1 MAGGGKGGSNK
12 GSETVNTAPWGG
24 QQPYLSYLY
33 QQAQGLP
40 EQQAYPF
47 PGFVPFSPA
56 SAQAMQSQQT
66 RATEGSPLLQAA
78 QDQTMATTQGDYL
91 HGGAGFNRAFEAAS
105 RSITPQ
111 VQGQFERAGRF
122 GGGLAQGAHTQ
133 ALGDAFAGLYD
144 QERGRQMT
152 AAAMAPSM
160 AQQDYADIGRLAQVG
175 TQQEAKAGEAL
186 SDAMSRWNFQQQAPY
201 TRLAAQI
208 PAISG
213 ALPGSS
219 VEQPLPQTSPLSG
232 ALGGALGGTAM
243 FGFPWGTIGGG
254 ALGYMGSK

>member
-1 MAGGGKGGSNK
+1 MAGGGKGGNS
-12 GSETVNTAPWGG
+12 GSETVNTAPWEG
-24 QQPYLSYLY
+24 QQPYLGYLY

-66 RATEGSPLLQAA
+66 RATEGSPLLPAA
-78 QDQTMATTQGDYL
+78 QAQTLATTQGDYL
-91 HGGAGFNRAFEAAS
+91 HGGPGFDRAFQAAS
-105 RSITPQ
+105 SAITPQ

-122 GGGLAQGAHTQ
+122 GGGLAQEAHTR
-133 ALGDAFAGLYD
+133 ALGDSFAGLYN

-152 AAAMAPSM
+152 ASAMAPSM

-186 SDAMSRWNFQQQAPY
+186 SDSMNRWNFQQQAPY
-201 TRLAAQI
+201 TRLAGQI

-219 VEQPLPQTSPLSG
+219 VDQPQPQTSPLSG
-232 ALGGALGGTAM
+232 ALGGALAGTAT
-243 FGFPWGTIGGG
+243 FGFPFGTIGGAG
-254 ALGYMGSK
+254 LGYMGSK